1 MERRDFVKICAVGGS
16 GVANCALSFPA
27 HADPKTPSFAGNALT
42 AKKTGVV
49 LKAKTYARAKLVDQ
63 DGRAIKAASLKRNH
77 NYIFNY
83 PFESTPCFLLSLD
96 KEVKSQIELVTELVT
111 ARGESYVWP
120 GGVGPRKNLVAY
132 SAICAH
138 KLAYPSS
145 QVSFISFRDKP
156 SPLSSTGKVIGCCA
170 DKSAYDP
177 FAGAKV
183 LGGPAPQPLAAILLE
198 HDAKT
203 DEIFATGTIGGEKF
217 EEFFAKYEFKLS
229 LERGGSKAKEP
240 VTVSAVL
247 RDLSAHSTQTA
258 QC

>member
-1 MERRDFVKICAVGGS
+1 VERRDFIKICAVS
-16 GVANCALSFPA
+16 GTCASTCAASSSA
-27 HADPKTPSFAGNALT
+27 HADPKTPSVAGNAVP
-42 AKKTGVV
+42 AKKTGVI
-49 LKAKTYARAKLVDQ
+49 LKAKTYARVKLVDQ
-63 DGRAIKAASLKRNH
+63 DGRAIKAASLKLNH
-77 NYIFNY
+77 NYVFNY

-96 KEVKSQIELVTELVT
+96 KEAKGQTELVTELVT
-111 ARGESYVWP
+111 ARGESYAWP

-156 SPLSSTGKVIGCCA
+156 SPLSPTGKVIGCCA

-198 HDAKT
+198 HDPKT
-203 DEIFATGTIGGEKF
+203 DSIYATGTVGGEKF
-217 EEFFAKYEFKLS
+217 DEFFAKYEFKLS
-229 LERGGSKAKEP
+229 LERGGVKAKER
-240 VTVSAVL
+240 VATSTVL

>member
-1 MERRDFVKICAVGGS
+1 VERRDFIKICAVS
-16 GVANCALSFPA
+16 GTCSTTCAATSSA
-27 HADPKTPSFAGNALT
+27 HADPRTPSVAGNAPP

-49 LKAKTYARAKLVDQ
+49 LKAKNYARVKLVDQ
-63 DGRAIKAASLKRNH
+63 DGRAIKAASLKVNH
-77 NYIFNY
+77 NYVFNY

-96 KEVKSQIELVTELVT
+96 KEARGHSDLVTE
-111 ARGESYVWP
+111 RGESYVSP
-120 GGVGPRKNLVAY
+120 SGVGPRKNLVAY

-156 SPLSSTGKVIGCCA
+156 SALSPTGKVIGCCA

-177 FAGAKV
+177 FAGARV

-198 HDAKT
+198 HDPKT
-203 DEIFATGTIGGEKF
+203 DALFVTGTVGGEKF
-217 EEFFAKYEFKLS
+217 DEFFTKYEFKLS
-229 LERGGSKAKEP
+229 LERGGSRAKEP
-240 VTVSAVL
+240 VSVTAVL

>member
-1 MERRDFVKICAVGGS
+1 MERRDFIKICAVS
-16 GVANCALSFPA
+16 GTCASTCAASSSA
-27 HADPKTPSFAGNALT
+27 HADPKTPSVAGNAPP

-49 LKAKTYARAKLVDQ
+49 LKPKAYARAKLVDR
-63 DGRAIKAASLKRNH
+63 DGRAIKAASLKLNH
-77 NYIFNY
+77 NYVFNY

-96 KEVKSQIELVTELVT
+96 KEAKGHADLLTE
-111 ARGESYVWP
+111 RGESYSSP
-120 GGVGPRKNLVAY
+120 SGVGPRKNLVAY

-145 QVSFISFRDKP
+145 QVSFISFRDRASSL
-156 SPLSSTGKVIGCCA
+156 SPTGKVIGCCA

-198 HDAKT
+198 HDPKT
-203 DEIFATGTIGGEKF
+203 DEITVTGTVGGEKF
-217 EEFFAKYEFKLS
+217 DEFFAKYEFKLS
-229 LERGGSKAKEP
+229 LEPGGSKAKER
-240 VTVSAVL
+240 VATNAVL